1 MKNFSLPSAL
11 LLAALTMT
19 LTSCSR
25 SPVAPETGA
34 AGEPGATTTAILEQ
48 DGPPATD
55 GGTPNVAVFPFLAGE
70 EGQLVAGRW
79 TVYVR
84 KNSIKRPATIKLSVT
99 DPEAMECSIE
109 VSPPEAND
117 FQSPV
122 LVSAN
127 TSNVPNVN
135 YSTWTM
141 LEWDTA
147 WLVMDNCS
155 AHPHQENIVGHAV
168 TLKSSYTLGEDPNDK
183 WKNK

>member
-1 MKNFSLPSAL
+1 MKNLSLPSAL

-34 AGEPGATTTAILEQ
+34 AGQPGTTTTGVLEQ
-48 DGPPATD
+48 DGPPATQ
-55 GGTPNVAVFPFLAGE
+55 GGTPNVVTFPFLTGE
-70 EGQLVAGRW
+70 EGRFNAGRW
-79 TVYVR
+79 TVWVR
-84 KNSIKRPATIKLSVT
+84 KNSIKMPATIKLSVA
-99 DPEAMECSIE
+99 DAEAMECQIE

-117 FQSPV
+117 FQQPV
-122 LVSAN
+122 IVSAN
-127 TSNVPNVN
+127 TSDVPNVN
-135 YSTWTM
+135 YGTWKM
-141 LEWDTA
+141 LEWDAA
-147 WLVMDNCS
+147 WVAMDNTS